1 MSESDPSIHTPKH
14 HSDSVRSD
22 ILNEASGR
30 VQSALDSSLSEAEER
45 KKQLYTQK
53 IVVLLAG
60 WKDDQLS
67 QKLADVL
74 YEFLTRRHELA
85 LASKDIAE
93 IMQDMQPQ
101 RNWYEHTREVL
112 EKYLSPAQS
121 EYLWESN
128 PAWFGVNVF
137 PQAGEKTSGNF
148 KAYTTLPLEE
158 YSFIRHL
165 PDLAGRLREIAI
177 ATDDTIKVKVP
188 NTLSGFVGMNDS
200 IVVHFKD
207 PNNQTAIFEVLES
220 WMTKYQIQQSPR
232 ELGRTRIAA
241 DSARGSFSEIV
252 AESIANWVLA
262 HRGSYPDDVLTSEAI
277 KHTVDQAS
285 KQPKITHGK

>member
-1 MSESDPSIHTPKH
+1 
-14 HSDSVRSD
+14 
-22 ILNEASGR
+22 
-30 VQSALDSSLSEAEER
+30 
-45 KKQLYTQK
+45 
-53 IVVLLAG
+53 
-60 WKDDQLS
+60 
-67 QKLADVL
+67 
-74 YEFLTRRHELA
+74 
-85 LASKDIAE
+85 
-93 IMQDMQPQ
+93 MQDMQPQ